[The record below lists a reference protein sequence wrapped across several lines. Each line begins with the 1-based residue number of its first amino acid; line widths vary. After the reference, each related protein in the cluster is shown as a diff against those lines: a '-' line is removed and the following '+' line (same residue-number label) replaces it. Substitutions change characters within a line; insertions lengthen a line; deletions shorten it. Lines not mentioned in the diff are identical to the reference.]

1 VPGARGQGR
10 ALSVG
15 ARRRP
20 AEAGARA
27 QLRLAQNDAADALLS
42 TDPFALLLGMLLDQ
56 QFPMEKAFAG
66 PRLLASRLGVD
77 RFDPAVLAGLDPARL
92 VAAMAG
98 PPAVHRY
105 HTSMAGRAQAL
116 AAHVQTRYGSDT
128 AALWTGVG
136 SASELLARLKALPGF
151 GDQKARI
158 FLALLGKQCGVR
170 PEGWEQA
177 AGDYGRPGFR
187 SVADVVDASSLLKVR
202 EFKQTAKA
210 AARDTK
216 GVHG

>member
-1 VPGARGQGR
+1 MAARSTPQGQGSHPE
-10 ALSVG
+10 LH
-15 ARRRP
+15 
-20 AEAGARA
+20 
-27 QLRLAQNDAADALLS
+27 LAQDDAADALLS

-66 PRLLASRLGVD
+66 PRLLATRLGVE
-77 RFDPAVLAGLDPARL
+77 RFDPAELAAADPAGLA
-92 VAAMAG
+92 AAMAG

-105 HTSMAGRAQAL
+105 HTSMAGRVQAL
-116 AAHVQTRYGSDT
+116 AAQVQARYGSD
-128 AALWTGVG
+128 AAAIWTGVD
-136 SASELLARLKALPGF
+136 SAAELLARLKALPGF

-177 AGDYGRPGFR
+177 AGDYGRPGHR
-187 SVADVVDASSLLKVR
+187 SVADVVDPSSLLKVR
-202 EFKQTAKA
+202 EFKQAVKA

-216 GVHG
+216 SADGPSRLDGR